1 MGHMHALQEM
11 KVMIE
16 VVLDK
21 HQPKTFLQVSIQVN
35 TLALSVGHS
44 CNKEIGKLLIGVYWS
59 IESTSAFIASFRVP

>member
-1 MGHMHALQEM
+1 
-11 KVMIE
+11 MIE

-44 CNKEIGKLLIGVYWS
+44 CNKEIDKLLIGVYWGM
-59 IESTSAFIASFRVP
+59 ESTSAFIASFECPKHIPKS